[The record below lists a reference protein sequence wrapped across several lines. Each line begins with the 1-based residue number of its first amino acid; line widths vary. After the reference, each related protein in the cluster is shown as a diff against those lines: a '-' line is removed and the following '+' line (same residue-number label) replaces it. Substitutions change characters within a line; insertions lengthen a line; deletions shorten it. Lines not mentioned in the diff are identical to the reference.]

1 MQKILWIAVVAGFLA
16 SGSAIAQFQPQPP
29 ELQNRVPPPPVFA
42 APPVVNGP
50 LGRAPPPGVYT
61 PDRLN
66 TFSDRVTSCRHEGAA
81 TGLHGRKLRAYATRC
96 ANSQ

>member
-1 MQKILWIAVVAGFLA
+1 MQSAVRAIIVIGLMT
-16 SGSAIAQFQPQPP
+16 SGPALAQFQPQPP

-42 APPVVNGP
+42 PPPVINGP
-50 LGRAPPPGVYT
+50 LGRAPPPGVYI

-81 TGLHGRKLRAYATRC
+81 SGLRGRKLRAYATAC
-96 ANSQ
+96 ANSN